1 MVVKM
6 VVSATAAATAKH
18 APLGST
24 ATTLVAPMAHGRPTG
39 AHQVGAGRV
48 VGHQRRL
55 LRTPGRDRAA
65 MTTTA
70 TETDQS
76 DQEWFQY
83 LRDTLP
89 KLAERDRQVVVALIK
104 ASYDGT
110 LSVEQYDEGR
120 PGLPRGAPGGAG
132 RGQQGGRAMTTPC
145 RLRDHLPLAI
155 GEPKEGLAWK
165 LEKATDGLHHL
176 ATRLDD
182 SNRRGPCR
190 RGCRGVPGPASV
202 EGARGHHPGATSP
215 ALHDH
220 WTVAGSLTATK
231 SRAPPR
237 GMRLGRA
244 VECS

>member
-24 ATTLVAPMAHGRPTG
+24 ATTLVAPMAHGRQTG

-55 LRTPGRDRAA
+55 LRTPGRDRAT

-104 ASYDGT
+104 ASYDARSASSSMTKVGRDCLGGCPGSRGT
-110 LSVEQYDEGR
+110 
-120 PGLPRGAPGGAG
+120 
-132 RGQQGGRAMTTPC
+132 
-145 RLRDHLPLAI
+145 
-155 GEPKEGLAWK
+155 
-165 LEKATDGLHHL
+165 
-176 ATRLDD
+176 
-182 SNRRGPCR
+182 
-190 RGCRGVPGPASV
+190 
-202 EGARGHHPGATSP
+202 
-215 ALHDH
+215 
-220 WTVAGSLTATK
+220 
-231 SRAPPR
+231 
-237 GMRLGRA
+237 
-244 VECS
+244 